1 MSENLTGKLFSISI
15 KTHRVKNIG
24 KIRNDL
30 FEKINKS
37 CKATNLE
44 YLKLKEKLSL
54 GLYEAICD
62 DQELISTSE
71 EIFTQ
76 HDVKNKQLKEQ
87 NEKLRKNRKWEIKK
101 RRKWEIKKRK

>member
-44 YLKLKEKLSL
+44 YLKLKEKLGL
-54 GLYEAICD
+54 GLYEVICD

-71 EIFTQ
+71 DFL
-76 HDVKNKQLKEQ
+76 HSMMLKIS
-87 NEKLRKNRKWEIKK
+87 N
-101 RRKWEIKKRK
+101 